1 MEFKRT
7 NMCGSLRI
15 EDLGKEVVLMGW
27 VGKKRNLGSLVFI
40 DLRDKTGISQIV
52 VREEDAD
59 NYQVAKSLAQEY
71 VIEVKGKVFER
82 ESKNPDIPTGDIE
95 IIADKINILDK
106 AKTPP
111 IYIKDDDD
119 VSENLRL
126 KYRYL
131 DMRKPSVQRNLKLR
145 SDIVRT
151 MREYMYDNDFTEVE
165 TPFLTK
171 PTPEGARDYL
181 VPSRIN
187 SGKFY
192 ALPQSPQLLKQILM
206 IGSLDRYFQVVKC
219 FRDEDLR
226 ANRQPEFTQLDL
238 EMSFSNQDDVIAMNE
253 GLLKTLFDKYTDYD
267 LKLPIARM
275 DYSEAIE
282 SYGSDKPDLRYGY
295 KIQDV
300 SDIFVD
306 SDFKVFSDN
315 TTDGKSVRA
324 INFTGLEDKYSRK
337 QLDKLTDFV
346 KDYGLKGLSY
356 VKFNSDMQSSIKKFL
371 TDEIIE
377 GLKEKLGAKEGDLI
391 FLAADKD
398 KTVLE
403 ALGALRVKIAKDNNL
418 YEKEYALTWVV
429 NFPMFEYSEEEDRY
443 VAQHHPFTM
452 MNEEDIDLL
461 ETHPEKVRTQAY
473 DIVINGD
480 EMGGGSVRINNSD
493 LQERVFKA
501 LKLSKEDIENKFG
514 FFIEALQYG
523 TPPHAGLAYGLDRLL
538 MLFAKTDNIKDIIAF
553 PKTQSATCP
562 LTEAPSIV
570 DDKALDELNI
580 KLRWYEMSMT
590 KEGLVLENN
599 NGNLKI
605 QVDRNSACGSCAA
618 NGSCAERKSTIIEMF
633 SADDIKKGDTVLLQS
648 DASQINKLSAIVYV
662 FPMIMVMIGA
672 IGPSL
677 LFKNSNLDLN
687 LISLLS
693 VLVFL
698 AISILI
704 MRKVDKRFKKEQLM
718 KIRKINK

>member
-7 NMCGSLRI
+7 HMCGSLRI
-15 EDLGKEVVLMGW
+15 DDLGKEVVLMGW
-27 VGKKRNLGSLVFI
+27 VAKKRNLGSLVFI

-52 VREEDAD
+52 IREDDKD
-59 NYQVAKSLAQEY
+59 NYEKARQISAEY
-71 VIEVKGKVFER
+71 VLEVKGKVFER

-151 MREYMYDNDFTEVE
+151 MREYFYENEFTEVE

-187 SGKFY
+187 AGKFY

-253 GLLKTLFDKYTDYD
+253 GLLKVLFDTYTDYD
-267 LKLPIARM
+267 LKLPINRM
-275 DYSEAIE
+275 DYSEALE
-282 SYGSDKPDLRYGY
+282 YYGSDKPDLRFGY

-300 SDIFVD
+300 TELFVN
-306 SDFKVFSDN
+306 SEFKVFADN
-315 TTDGKSVRA
+315 TSDGRSVRA
-324 INFTGLEDKYSRK
+324 INFAGLEEKYSRK

-346 KDYGLKGLSY
+346 KDYDLKGLSY
-356 VKFNSDMQSSIKKFL
+356 IKFNESMQSSIKKFL
-371 TDEIIE
+371 TDEVID
-377 GLKEKLGAKEGDLI
+377 GLKEKLDAKDGDLI

-398 KTVLE
+398 RTVLE
-403 ALGALRVKIAKDNNL
+403 GLGALRVKIAKENDL
-418 YEKEYALTWVV
+418 YEREYALTWVI

-452 MNEEDIDLL
+452 PNEEDIDLL
-461 ETHPEKVRTQAY
+461 LTEPEKVRTQAY

-493 LQERVFKA
+493 LQKKVFEA
-501 LKLSKEDIENKFG
+501 LKLTDEDIQNKFG

-562 LTEAPSIV
+562 LTEAPALV
-570 DDKALDELNI
+570 DDKALEELNI
-580 KLRWYEMSMT
+580 KLRWIY
-590 KEGLVLENN
+590 
-599 NGNLKI
+599 
-605 QVDRNSACGSCAA
+605 
-618 NGSCAERKSTIIEMF
+618 
-633 SADDIKKGDTVLLQS
+633 
-648 DASQINKLSAIVYV
+648 
-662 FPMIMVMIGA
+662 
-672 IGPSL
+672 
-677 LFKNSNLDLN
+677 
-687 LISLLS
+687 
-693 VLVFL
+693 
-698 AISILI
+698 
-704 MRKVDKRFKKEQLM
+704 
-718 KIRKINK
+718 

>member
-7 NMCGSLRI
+7 HMCGSLRI

-27 VGKKRNLGSLVFI
+27 VAKKRNLGSLVFI

-52 VREEDAD
+52 IREDD
-59 NYQVAKSLAQEY
+59 KHNYEKAREISAEY
-71 VIEVKGKVFER
+71 VLEVKGKVFER
-82 ESKNPDIPTGDIE
+82 ESKNPDILTGDIE

-131 DMRKPSVQRNLKLR
+131 DMRKPSVQKNLKLR

-151 MREYMYDNDFTEVE
+151 MREYFYENDFTEVE

-187 SGKFY
+187 AGKFY

-238 EMSFSNQDDVIAMNE
+238 EMSFADQDDVIAMNE
-253 GLLKTLFDKYTDYD
+253 GLLKVLFDTYTDYD
-267 LKLPIARM
+267 LKLPINRM
-275 DYSEAIE
+275 DYSEAME

-295 KIQDV
+295 KIKDV
-300 SDIFVD
+300 TEVFVD
-306 SDFKVFSDN
+306 SEFKVFADN
-315 TTDGKSVRA
+315 TTEGRSVRA

-356 VKFNSDMQSSIKKFL
+356 IKFNENMQSSIKKFL
-371 TDEIIE
+371 TEDVVNK
-377 GLKEKLGAKEGDLI
+377 LKEKLNAKDGDLI

-403 ALGALRVKIAKDNNL
+403 GLGALRVKVAKENDL

-443 VAQHHPFTM
+443 VSQHHPFTM
-452 MNEEDIDLL
+452 PNEEDIDLL
-461 ETHPEKVRTQAY
+461 LTHPEKVRTQAY

-493 LQERVFKA
+493 LQKKIFEA
-501 LKLSKEDIENKFG
+501 LKLSDEDIQNKFG

-562 LTEAPSIV
+562 LTEAPAIV
-570 DDKALDELNI
+570 DDRALEELNI
-580 KLRWYEMSMT
+580 KLR
-590 KEGLVLENN
+590 
-599 NGNLKI
+599 
-605 QVDRNSACGSCAA
+605 
-618 NGSCAERKSTIIEMF
+618 
-633 SADDIKKGDTVLLQS
+633 
-648 DASQINKLSAIVYV
+648 
-662 FPMIMVMIGA
+662 
-672 IGPSL
+672 
-677 LFKNSNLDLN
+677 
-687 LISLLS
+687 
-693 VLVFL
+693 
-698 AISILI
+698 
-704 MRKVDKRFKKEQLM
+704 
-718 KIRKINK
+718 

>member
-7 NMCGSLRI
+7 HMCGSLRI

-27 VGKKRNLGSLVFI
+27 VAKKRNLGSLVFI

-52 VREEDAD
+52 IREDDKD
-59 NYQVAKSLAQEY
+59 NYEKARQISAEY
-71 VIEVKGKVFER
+71 VLEVKGKVFER
-82 ESKNPDIPTGDIE
+82 ESKNPDIPTGEIE

-151 MREYMYDNDFTEVE
+151 MREYFYENEFTEVE

-187 SGKFY
+187 AGKFY

-238 EMSFSNQDDVIAMNE
+238 EMSFSDQDDVIAMNE
-253 GLLKTLFDKYTDYD
+253 GLLKVLFDTYTDYD
-267 LKLPIARM
+267 LKLPINRM
-275 DYSEAIE
+275 DYSEAME
-282 SYGSDKPDLRYGY
+282 SYGSDKPDLRFGY

-300 SDIFVD
+300 TELFVN
-306 SDFKVFSDN
+306 SEFEVFADN
-315 TTDGKSVRA
+315 TSDGRSVRA
-324 INFTGLEDKYSRK
+324 INFTGLEEKYSRK

-356 VKFNSDMQSSIKKFL
+356 IKFNESMQSSIKKFL
-371 TDEIIE
+371 TDEVID
-377 GLKEKLGAKEGDLI
+377 GLKEKLDAKDGDLI

-398 KTVLE
+398 RTVLE
-403 ALGALRVKIAKDNNL
+403 GLGALRVKIAKENDL
-418 YEKEYALTWVV
+418 YEREYALTWVV

-452 MNEEDIDLL
+452 PNEEDIDLL
-461 ETHPEKVRTQAY
+461 LTEPEKVRTQAY

-493 LQERVFKA
+493 LQKKVFEA
-501 LKLSKEDIENKFG
+501 LKLTDEDIQNKFG

-562 LTEAPSIV
+562 LTEAPALV
-570 DDKALDELNI
+570 DDKALEELNI
-580 KLRWYEMSMT
+580 KLRW
-590 KEGLVLENN
+590 
-599 NGNLKI
+599 
-605 QVDRNSACGSCAA
+605 
-618 NGSCAERKSTIIEMF
+618 
-633 SADDIKKGDTVLLQS
+633 
-648 DASQINKLSAIVYV
+648 IN
-662 FPMIMVMIGA
+662 
-672 IGPSL
+672 
-677 LFKNSNLDLN
+677 
-687 LISLLS
+687 
-693 VLVFL
+693 
-698 AISILI
+698 
-704 MRKVDKRFKKEQLM
+704 
-718 KIRKINK
+718 

>member
-7 NMCGSLRI
+7 HMCGSLRNS
-15 EDLGKEVVLMGW
+15 DLGKEVVLMGW
-27 VGKKRNLGSLVFI
+27 VAKKRNLGSLVFI

-52 VREEDAD
+52 IREEDSE
-59 NYQVAKSLAQEY
+59 NYQKAREISPEY
-71 VIEVKGKVFER
+71 VLEVKGKVYER

-95 IIADKINILDK
+95 IIAYKINILDK

-131 DMRKPSVQRNLKLR
+131 DMRKPSVQKNLKLR

-151 MREYMYDNDFTEVE
+151 MREYFYDNDFTEVE

-187 SGKFY
+187 DGKFY

-253 GLLKTLFDKYTDYD
+253 GLLKVLFDNYTDYN
-267 LKLPIARM
+267 LELPINRM
-275 DYSEAIE
+275 DYSEAME

-295 KIQDV
+295 KIKNVTDL
-300 SDIFVD
+300 FVD
-306 SDFKVFSDN
+306 SEFKVFAEN
-315 TTDGKSVRA
+315 TLDGKSVRA
-324 INFTGLEDKYSRK
+324 INFKGLEEKYSRK

-356 VKFNSDMQSSIKKFL
+356 IKFNDSMQSSIKKFL
-371 TDEIIE
+371 TDELID
-377 GLKEKLGAKEGDLI
+377 GLREKLDAEDGDLI

-398 KTVLE
+398 RTVLE
-403 ALGALRVKIAKDNNL
+403 ALGALRVKIAKDNKL
-418 YEKEYALTWVV
+418 FEKEYALTWVV

-452 MNEEDIDLL
+452 PNEEDIDLL
-461 ETHPEKVRTQAY
+461 LTEPEKVRTQAY

-493 LQERVFKA
+493 LQKKVFEA
-501 LKLSKEDIENKFG
+501 LKLSDEDIKNKFG

-562 LTEAPSIV
+562 LTEAPALV
-570 DDKALDELNI
+570 DEKALEELNI
-580 KLRWYEMSMT
+580 KLRWFY
-590 KEGLVLENN
+590 KWQW
-599 NGNLKI
+599 LK
-605 QVDRNSACGSCAA
+605 
-618 NGSCAERKSTIIEMF
+618 
-633 SADDIKKGDTVLLQS
+633 
-648 DASQINKLSAIVYV
+648 
-662 FPMIMVMIGA
+662 
-672 IGPSL
+672 
-677 LFKNSNLDLN
+677 
-687 LISLLS
+687 
-693 VLVFL
+693 
-698 AISILI
+698 
-704 MRKVDKRFKKEQLM
+704 KV
-718 KIRKINK
+718 

>member
-7 NMCGSLRI
+7 HMCGSLRI

-27 VGKKRNLGSLVFI
+27 VAKKRNLGSLVFI

-52 VREEDAD
+52 IREDDKD
-59 NYQVAKSLAQEY
+59 NYEKARQISAEY
-71 VIEVKGKVFER
+71 VLEVKGKVFER
-82 ESKNPDIPTGDIE
+82 ESKNPDIPTGEIE

-151 MREYMYDNDFTEVE
+151 MREYFYENEFTEVE

-187 SGKFY
+187 AGKFY

-253 GLLKTLFDKYTDYD
+253 GLLKVLFDTYTGYD
-267 LKLPIARM
+267 LKLPINRM
-275 DYSEAIE
+275 DYSEAME
-282 SYGSDKPDLRYGY
+282 YYGSDKPDLRFGY

-300 SDIFVD
+300 TELFVN
-306 SDFKVFSDN
+306 SEFKVFADN
-315 TTDGKSVRA
+315 TSDGRSVRA
-324 INFTGLEDKYSRK
+324 INFAGLEEKYSRK

-356 VKFNSDMQSSIKKFL
+356 IKFNESMQSSIKKFL
-371 TDEIIE
+371 TDEVID
-377 GLKEKLGAKEGDLI
+377 GLKEKLDAKDGDLI

-398 KTVLE
+398 RTVLE
-403 ALGALRVKIAKDNNL
+403 GLGALRVKIAKENDL
-418 YEKEYALTWVV
+418 YEREYALTWVV

-452 MNEEDIDLL
+452 PNEEDIDLL
-461 ETHPEKVRTQAY
+461 LTEPEKVRTQAY

-493 LQERVFKA
+493 LQKKVFEA
-501 LKLSKEDIENKFG
+501 LKLTDEDIQNKFG

-562 LTEAPSIV
+562 LTEAPALV
-570 DDKALDELNI
+570 DDKALEELNI
-580 KLRWYEMSMT
+580 KLRW
-590 KEGLVLENN
+590 
-599 NGNLKI
+599 
-605 QVDRNSACGSCAA
+605 
-618 NGSCAERKSTIIEMF
+618 
-633 SADDIKKGDTVLLQS
+633 
-648 DASQINKLSAIVYV
+648 IN
-662 FPMIMVMIGA
+662 
-672 IGPSL
+672 
-677 LFKNSNLDLN
+677 
-687 LISLLS
+687 
-693 VLVFL
+693 
-698 AISILI
+698 
-704 MRKVDKRFKKEQLM
+704 
-718 KIRKINK
+718 

>member
-1 MEFKRT
+1 MEFKRS
-7 NMCGSLRI
+7 NMCGDLRI
-15 EDLGKEVVLMGW
+15 ENVNDSVVLMGW
-27 VGKKRNLGSLVFI
+27 VAKKRNLGSLVFI
-40 DLRDKTGISQIV
+40 DLRDKTGITQIV
-52 VREEDAD
+52 VREEDSE
-59 NYQVAKSLAQEY
+59 NYAKTREISQEY
-71 VIEVKGKVFER
+71 VIEVKGKVSER
-82 ESKNPDIPTGDIE
+82 ESKNNEIPTGEIE

-151 MREYMYDNDFTEVE
+151 IREYMYENDFTEVE

-226 ANRQPEFTQLDL
+226 ANRQPEFTQMDL

-253 GLLKTLFDKYTDYD
+253 GLLKELFDKYTDYD
-267 LKLPIARM
+267 LKLPIDRM
-275 DYSEAIE
+275 DYAEAMN

-295 KIQDV
+295 KIEDV
-300 SDIFVD
+300 SEVFVD
-306 SDFKVFSDN
+306 SEFKVFADN
-315 TTDGKSVRA
+315 TKDGKSVRA
-324 INFTGLEDKYSRK
+324 LNFKGIADNYSRK

-356 VKFNSDMQSSIKKFL
+356 IKYSDEIQSSIKKFL
-371 TDEIIE
+371 NDDIIL
-377 GLKEKLGAKEGDLI
+377 GLKEKLNMEDGDLI
-391 FLAADKD
+391 LIGADKD
-398 KTVLE
+398 RVVLE
-403 ALGALRVKIAKDNNL
+403 AMGALRRKVAKDNDL
-418 YEKEYALTWVV
+418 IEKEYALCWVV

-452 MNEEDIDLL
+452 PNEDDIDLL
-461 ETHPEKVRTQAY
+461 LTEPEKVRTQAY

-480 EMGGGSVRINNSD
+480 EMGGGSVRINNSE
-493 LQERVFKA
+493 LQEKVFEA
-501 LKLSKEDIENKFG
+501 LKLSEEDIKNKFG

-570 DDKALDELNI
+570 DDKALNELNI
-580 KLRWYEMSMT
+580 KL
-590 KEGLVLENN
+590 K
-599 NGNLKI
+599 
-605 QVDRNSACGSCAA
+605 
-618 NGSCAERKSTIIEMF
+618 
-633 SADDIKKGDTVLLQS
+633 
-648 DASQINKLSAIVYV
+648 
-662 FPMIMVMIGA
+662 
-672 IGPSL
+672 
-677 LFKNSNLDLN
+677 
-687 LISLLS
+687 
-693 VLVFL
+693 
-698 AISILI
+698 
-704 MRKVDKRFKKEQLM
+704 
-718 KIRKINK
+718 

>member
-7 NMCGSLRI
+7 HMCGSLRNSY
-15 EDLGKEVVLMGW
+15 LGEEVVLMGW
-27 VGKKRNLGSLVFI
+27 VAKKRNLGSLVFI

-52 VREEDAD
+52 IREEDSE
-59 NYQVAKSLAQEY
+59 NYQKAREISPEY
-71 VIEVKGKVFER
+71 VLEVKGKVYER

-131 DMRKPSVQRNLKLR
+131 DMRKPSVQKNLKLR

-151 MREYMYDNDFTEVE
+151 MREYFYDNDFTEVE

-187 SGKFY
+187 EGKFY

-253 GLLKTLFDKYTDYD
+253 GLLKVLFDNYTDYD
-267 LKLPIARM
+267 LKLPISRM
-275 DYSEAIE
+275 DYSEAME

-295 KIQDV
+295 KIKNVTDLF
-300 SDIFVD
+300 ID
-306 SDFKVFSDN
+306 SDFKVFADN

-324 INFTGLEDKYSRK
+324 INFNGLEEKYSRK

-356 VKFNSDMQSSIKKFL
+356 IKFNDSMQSSIKKFL
-371 TDEIIE
+371 TDEIVD
-377 GLKEKLGAKEGDLI
+377 GLREKLDAKDGDLI

-398 KTVLE
+398 RTVLE
-403 ALGALRVKIAKDNNL
+403 ALGALRVKIAKDNKL
-418 YEKEYALTWVV
+418 FEKEYALTWVV

-452 MNEEDIDLL
+452 PNEEDIDLL
-461 ETHPEKVRTQAY
+461 LTEPEKVRTQAY

-493 LQERVFKA
+493 LQKKVFEA
-501 LKLSKEDIENKFG
+501 LKLSDEDIKNKFG

-562 LTEAPSIV
+562 LTEAPALV
-570 DDKALDELNI
+570 DEKALEELNI
-580 KLRWYEMSMT
+580 KLRWFY
-590 KEGLVLENN
+590 KWQW
-599 NGNLKI
+599 LK
-605 QVDRNSACGSCAA
+605 
-618 NGSCAERKSTIIEMF
+618 
-633 SADDIKKGDTVLLQS
+633 
-648 DASQINKLSAIVYV
+648 
-662 FPMIMVMIGA
+662 
-672 IGPSL
+672 
-677 LFKNSNLDLN
+677 
-687 LISLLS
+687 
-693 VLVFL
+693 
-698 AISILI
+698 
-704 MRKVDKRFKKEQLM
+704 KV
-718 KIRKINK
+718 

>member
-7 NMCGSLRI
+7 HMCGSLRI

-27 VGKKRNLGSLVFI
+27 VAKKRNLGSLVFI

-52 VREEDAD
+52 IREDDKD
-59 NYQVAKSLAQEY
+59 NYEKAREISAEY
-71 VIEVKGKVFER
+71 VLEVKGKVFER

-131 DMRKPSVQRNLKLR
+131 DMRKPSVQKNLKLR

-151 MREYMYDNDFTEVE
+151 MREYFYENDFTEVE

-187 SGKFY
+187 AGKFY

-238 EMSFSNQDDVIAMNE
+238 EMSFSDQDDVIAMNE
-253 GLLKTLFDKYTDYD
+253 GLLKVLFDTYTDYD
-267 LKLPIARM
+267 LKLPINRM
-275 DYSEAIE
+275 DYSEAME

-295 KIQDV
+295 KIKDV
-300 SDIFVD
+300 TEVFVN
-306 SDFKVFSDN
+306 SEFKVFSDN
-315 TTDGKSVRA
+315 TTEGRSVRA
-324 INFTGLEDKYSRK
+324 INFTGLEAKYSRK

-356 VKFNSDMQSSIKKFL
+356 IKFNENMQSSIKKFL
-371 TDEIIE
+371 TEDVVNK
-377 GLKEKLGAKEGDLI
+377 LKEKLDAKDGDLI

-403 ALGALRVKIAKDNNL
+403 GLGALRVKVAKENDL

-443 VAQHHPFTM
+443 VSQHHPFTM
-452 MNEEDIDLL
+452 PNEEDIDLL
-461 ETHPEKVRTQAY
+461 LTHPEKVRTQAY

-493 LQERVFKA
+493 LQKKIFEA
-501 LKLSKEDIENKFG
+501 LKLSDEDIQNKFG

-562 LTEAPSIV
+562 LTEAPAIV
-570 DDKALDELNI
+570 DDRALEELNI
-580 KLRWYEMSMT
+580 KLR
-590 KEGLVLENN
+590 
-599 NGNLKI
+599 
-605 QVDRNSACGSCAA
+605 
-618 NGSCAERKSTIIEMF
+618 
-633 SADDIKKGDTVLLQS
+633 
-648 DASQINKLSAIVYV
+648 
-662 FPMIMVMIGA
+662 
-672 IGPSL
+672 
-677 LFKNSNLDLN
+677 
-687 LISLLS
+687 
-693 VLVFL
+693 
-698 AISILI
+698 
-704 MRKVDKRFKKEQLM
+704 
-718 KIRKINK
+718 

>member
-1 MEFKRT
+1 MKFKRT
-7 NMCGSLRI
+7 HMCGSLRNS
-15 EDLGKEVVLMGW
+15 DLGEEVVLMGW
-27 VGKKRNLGSLVFI
+27 VAKKRNLGSLVFI

-52 VREEDAD
+52 IREEDSE
-59 NYQVAKSLAQEY
+59 NYQKAREISPEY
-71 VIEVKGKVFER
+71 VLEVKGKVYER

-131 DMRKPSVQRNLKLR
+131 DMRKPSVQKNLKLR

-151 MREYMYDNDFTEVE
+151 MREYFYDNDFTEVE

-187 SGKFY
+187 EGKFY

-238 EMSFSNQDDVIAMNE
+238 EMSFSNQDDVISMNE
-253 GLLKTLFDKYTDYD
+253 GLLKVLFDNYTDYD
-267 LKLPIARM
+267 LKLPINRM
-275 DYSEAIE
+275 DYSEAME

-295 KIQDV
+295 KIKNVTDLF
-300 SDIFVD
+300 ID
-306 SDFKVFSDN
+306 SDFKVFADN

-324 INFTGLEDKYSRK
+324 INFNGLEEKYSRK

-356 VKFNSDMQSSIKKFL
+356 IKFNDSMQSSIKKFL
-371 TDEIIE
+371 TDEIVD
-377 GLKEKLGAKEGDLI
+377 GLREKLDAKDGDLI

-398 KTVLE
+398 RTVLE
-403 ALGALRVKIAKDNNL
+403 ALGALRVKIAKDNKL
-418 YEKEYALTWVV
+418 FEKEYALTWVV

-452 MNEEDIDLL
+452 PNEEDIDLL
-461 ETHPEKVRTQAY
+461 LTEPEKVRTQAY

-493 LQERVFKA
+493 LQKKVFEA
-501 LKLSKEDIENKFG
+501 LKLSDEDIKNKFG

-562 LTEAPSIV
+562 LTEAPALV
-570 DDKALDELNI
+570 DEKALEELNI
-580 KLRWYEMSMT
+580 KLRWFY
-590 KEGLVLENN
+590 KWQW
-599 NGNLKI
+599 LK
-605 QVDRNSACGSCAA
+605 
-618 NGSCAERKSTIIEMF
+618 
-633 SADDIKKGDTVLLQS
+633 
-648 DASQINKLSAIVYV
+648 
-662 FPMIMVMIGA
+662 
-672 IGPSL
+672 
-677 LFKNSNLDLN
+677 
-687 LISLLS
+687 
-693 VLVFL
+693 
-698 AISILI
+698 
-704 MRKVDKRFKKEQLM
+704 KV
-718 KIRKINK
+718 

>member
-7 NMCGSLRI
+7 HMCGSLRS

-27 VGKKRNLGSLVFI
+27 VSKKRNLGSLVFI

-52 VREEDAD
+52 IREDNKD
-59 NYQVAKSLAQEY
+59 NYEKAREISAEY
-71 VIEVKGKVFER
+71 VLEVKGKVFER
-82 ESKNPDIPTGDIE
+82 ESKNPDLPTGDIE

-151 MREYMYDNDFTEVE
+151 MREYFYDNDFTEVE

-187 SGKFY
+187 EGKFY

-238 EMSFSNQDDVIAMNE
+238 EMSFSDQDNVISMNE
-253 GLLKTLFDKYTDYD
+253 GLLKVLFDTYTDYD
-267 LKLPIARM
+267 LKLPINRM
-275 DYSEAIE
+275 DYSEAME

-295 KIQDV
+295 KIKDV
-300 SDIFVD
+300 TEVFVD
-306 SDFKVFSDN
+306 SEFKVFRDN
-315 TTDGKSVRA
+315 TSEGRSVRA
-324 INFTGLEDKYSRK
+324 INFTGLAESYSRK

-356 VKFNSDMQSSIKKFL
+356 IKFNENMQSSIKKFL
-371 TDEIIE
+371 TDEVVDQ
-377 GLKEKLGAKEGDLI
+377 LKDKLDAKEGDLV

-398 KTVLE
+398 RTVLE
-403 ALGALRVKIAKDNNL
+403 GLGALRVKIAKENDL
-418 YEKEYALTWVV
+418 IEKEYALTWVV

-452 MNEEDIDLL
+452 PNEEDIDLL
-461 ETHPEKVRTQAY
+461 LTHPEKVRTQAY

-493 LQERVFKA
+493 LQERVFEA
-501 LKLSKEDIENKFG
+501 LKLSDEDIKNKFG
-514 FFIEALQYG
+514 FFIEALKYG

-562 LTEAPSIV
+562 LTEAPAIV
-570 DDKALDELNI
+570 DEKALEELNI
-580 KLRWYEMSMT
+580 KLR
-590 KEGLVLENN
+590 
-599 NGNLKI
+599 
-605 QVDRNSACGSCAA
+605 
-618 NGSCAERKSTIIEMF
+618 
-633 SADDIKKGDTVLLQS
+633 
-648 DASQINKLSAIVYV
+648 
-662 FPMIMVMIGA
+662 
-672 IGPSL
+672 
-677 LFKNSNLDLN
+677 
-687 LISLLS
+687 
-693 VLVFL
+693 
-698 AISILI
+698 
-704 MRKVDKRFKKEQLM
+704 
-718 KIRKINK
+718 

>member
-7 NMCGSLRI
+7 NMCGDLRI
-15 EDLGKEVVLMGW
+15 ENVGDSVVLMGW
-27 VGKKRNLGSLVFI
+27 VAKKRNLGSLVFV
-40 DLRDKTGISQIV
+40 DLRDKTGITQIV
-52 VREEDAD
+52 VREEDSE
-59 NYQVAKSLAQEY
+59 NYERTRGISQEY
-71 VIEVKGKVFER
+71 VLEVKGKVSER
-82 ESKNPDIPTGDIE
+82 ESKNGEIPTGDIE
-95 IIADKINILDK
+95 IIAEKINILDK

-151 MREYMYDNDFTEVE
+151 IREYMYNHDFTEVE

-206 IGSLDRYFQVVKC
+206 IGSLDRYFQVVRC

-226 ANRQPEFTQLDL
+226 ANRQPEFTQMDL

-253 GLLKTLFDKYTDYD
+253 GLLKELFDKYTDYD
-267 LKLPIARM
+267 LKLPIPRM
-275 DYSEAIE
+275 DYSEAMN

-295 KIQDV
+295 KIEDV
-300 SDIFVD
+300 SEVFIG
-306 SDFKVFSDN
+306 SDFKVFADN
-315 TTDGKSVRA
+315 TSDGKSVRA
-324 INFTGLEDKYSRK
+324 INFKNLADKYSRK

-356 VKFNSDMQSSIKKFL
+356 IKYSLDPQSSIKKFL

-377 GLKEKLGAKEGDLI
+377 KLKEKLGMEDGDLI
-391 FLAADKD
+391 LLGADKD
-398 KTVLE
+398 RTVLE
-403 ALGALRVKIAKDNNL
+403 AMGALRRKVAKDNDL
-418 YEKEYALTWVV
+418 VEKEYALCWVV

-452 MNEEDIDLL
+452 PNEEDIDLL
-461 ETHPEKVRTQAY
+461 MTQPEKVRTQAY

-493 LQERVFKA
+493 LQEKVFEA
-501 LKLSKEDIENKFG
+501 LKLSEEDIKNKFG
-514 FFIEALQYG
+514 FFIEALKYG

-562 LTEAPSIV
+562 LTEAPSLV
-570 DDKALDELNI
+570 DEKALNELNI
-580 KLRWYEMSMT
+580 KL
-590 KEGLVLENN
+590 K
-599 NGNLKI
+599 
-605 QVDRNSACGSCAA
+605 
-618 NGSCAERKSTIIEMF
+618 
-633 SADDIKKGDTVLLQS
+633 
-648 DASQINKLSAIVYV
+648 
-662 FPMIMVMIGA
+662 
-672 IGPSL
+672 
-677 LFKNSNLDLN
+677 
-687 LISLLS
+687 
-693 VLVFL
+693 
-698 AISILI
+698 
-704 MRKVDKRFKKEQLM
+704 
-718 KIRKINK
+718 

>member
-7 NMCGSLRI
+7 HMCGSLRNS
-15 EDLGKEVVLMGW
+15 DLGKEVVLMGW
-27 VGKKRNLGSLVFI
+27 VAKKRNLGSLVFI

-52 VREEDAD
+52 IREEDSE
-59 NYQVAKSLAQEY
+59 NYQKAREISPEY
-71 VIEVKGKVFER
+71 VLEVKGKVYER

-95 IIADKINILDK
+95 IIAYKINILDK

-131 DMRKPSVQRNLKLR
+131 DMRKPSVQKNLKLR

-151 MREYMYDNDFTEVE
+151 MREYFYDNDFTEVE

-187 SGKFY
+187 DGKFY

-253 GLLKTLFDKYTDYD
+253 GLLKVLFDNYTDYN
-267 LKLPIARM
+267 LELPINRM
-275 DYSEAIE
+275 DYSEAME

-295 KIQDV
+295 KIKNVTDL
-300 SDIFVD
+300 FVD
-306 SDFKVFSDN
+306 SEFKVFAEN
-315 TTDGKSVRA
+315 TLDGKSVRA
-324 INFTGLEDKYSRK
+324 INFKGLEEKYSRK

-356 VKFNSDMQSSIKKFL
+356 IKFNDSMQSSIKKFL
-371 TDEIIE
+371 TDELID
-377 GLKEKLGAKEGDLI
+377 GLREKLDAECGDLI

-398 KTVLE
+398 RTVLE
-403 ALGALRVKIAKDNNL
+403 ALGALRVKIAKDNKL
-418 YEKEYALTWVV
+418 FEKEYALTWVV

-452 MNEEDIDLL
+452 PNEEDIDLL
-461 ETHPEKVRTQAY
+461 LTEPEKVRTQAY

-493 LQERVFKA
+493 LQKKVFEA
-501 LKLSKEDIENKFG
+501 LKLSDEDIKNKFG

-562 LTEAPSIV
+562 LTEAPALV
-570 DDKALDELNI
+570 DEKALEELNI
-580 KLRWYEMSMT
+580 KLR
-590 KEGLVLENN
+590 
-599 NGNLKI
+599 
-605 QVDRNSACGSCAA
+605 
-618 NGSCAERKSTIIEMF
+618 
-633 SADDIKKGDTVLLQS
+633 
-648 DASQINKLSAIVYV
+648 
-662 FPMIMVMIGA
+662 
-672 IGPSL
+672 
-677 LFKNSNLDLN
+677 
-687 LISLLS
+687 
-693 VLVFL
+693 
-698 AISILI
+698 
-704 MRKVDKRFKKEQLM
+704 
-718 KIRKINK
+718 

>member
-7 NMCGSLRI
+7 HMCGSLRNS
-15 EDLGKEVVLMGW
+15 DLGKEVVLMGW
-27 VGKKRNLGSLVFI
+27 VAKKRNLGSLVFI

-52 VREEDAD
+52 IREEDSE
-59 NYQVAKSLAQEY
+59 NYQKAREISPEY
-71 VIEVKGKVFER
+71 VLEVKGKVYER

-95 IIADKINILDK
+95 IIAYKINILDK

-131 DMRKPSVQRNLKLR
+131 DMRKPSVQKNLKLR

-151 MREYMYDNDFTEVE
+151 MREYFYDNDFTEVE

-187 SGKFY
+187 DGKFY

-253 GLLKTLFDKYTDYD
+253 GLLKVLFDNYTDYN
-267 LKLPIARM
+267 LELPINRM
-275 DYSEAIE
+275 DYSEAME

-295 KIQDV
+295 KIKNVTDL
-300 SDIFVD
+300 FVD
-306 SDFKVFSDN
+306 SEFKVFAEN
-315 TTDGKSVRA
+315 TSDGKSVRA
-324 INFTGLEDKYSRK
+324 INFKGLEEKYSRK

-356 VKFNSDMQSSIKKFL
+356 IKFNDSMQSSIKKFL
-371 TDEIIE
+371 TDELID
-377 GLKEKLGAKEGDLI
+377 GLREKLDAECGDLI
-391 FLAADKD
+391 LLAADKD
-398 KTVLE
+398 RTVLE
-403 ALGALRVKIAKDNNL
+403 ALGALRVKIAKDNKL
-418 YEKEYALTWVV
+418 FEKEYALTWVV

-452 MNEEDIDLL
+452 PNEEDIDLL
-461 ETHPEKVRTQAY
+461 LTEPEKVRTQAY

-493 LQERVFKA
+493 LQKKVFEA
-501 LKLSKEDIENKFG
+501 LKLSDEDIKNKFG

-562 LTEAPSIV
+562 LTEAPALV
-570 DDKALDELNI
+570 DEKALEELNI
-580 KLRWYEMSMT
+580 KLR
-590 KEGLVLENN
+590 
-599 NGNLKI
+599 
-605 QVDRNSACGSCAA
+605 
-618 NGSCAERKSTIIEMF
+618 
-633 SADDIKKGDTVLLQS
+633 
-648 DASQINKLSAIVYV
+648 
-662 FPMIMVMIGA
+662 
-672 IGPSL
+672 
-677 LFKNSNLDLN
+677 
-687 LISLLS
+687 
-693 VLVFL
+693 
-698 AISILI
+698 
-704 MRKVDKRFKKEQLM
+704 
-718 KIRKINK
+718 

>member
-7 NMCGSLRI
+7 HMCGSLRI

-27 VGKKRNLGSLVFI
+27 VAKKRNLGSLVFI

-52 VREEDAD
+52 IREDDKD
-59 NYQVAKSLAQEY
+59 NYEKARQISAEY
-71 VIEVKGKVFER
+71 VLEVKGKVFER

-151 MREYMYDNDFTEVE
+151 MREYFYENEFTEVE

-187 SGKFY
+187 AGKFY

-253 GLLKTLFDKYTDYD
+253 GLLKVLFDTYTDYD
-267 LKLPIARM
+267 LKLPINRM
-275 DYSEAIE
+275 DYSEAME
-282 SYGSDKPDLRYGY
+282 YYGSDKPDLRFGY

-300 SDIFVD
+300 TELFVN
-306 SDFKVFSDN
+306 SEFKVFADN
-315 TTDGKSVRA
+315 TSDGRSVRA
-324 INFTGLEDKYSRK
+324 INFAGLEDKYSRK

-356 VKFNSDMQSSIKKFL
+356 IKFNESMQSSIKKFL
-371 TDEIIE
+371 TDEVIG
-377 GLKEKLGAKEGDLI
+377 GLKEKLDAKDGDLI

-398 KTVLE
+398 RTVLE
-403 ALGALRVKIAKDNNL
+403 GLGALRVKIAKENDL
-418 YEKEYALTWVV
+418 YEREYALTWVV

-452 MNEEDIDLL
+452 PNEEDIDLL
-461 ETHPEKVRTQAY
+461 LTEPEKVRTQAY

-493 LQERVFKA
+493 LQKKVFEA
-501 LKLSKEDIENKFG
+501 LKLTDEDIQNKFG

-562 LTEAPSIV
+562 LTEAPALV
-570 DDKALDELNI
+570 DDKALEELNI
-580 KLRWYEMSMT
+580 KLRW
-590 KEGLVLENN
+590 
-599 NGNLKI
+599 
-605 QVDRNSACGSCAA
+605 
-618 NGSCAERKSTIIEMF
+618 
-633 SADDIKKGDTVLLQS
+633 
-648 DASQINKLSAIVYV
+648 IN
-662 FPMIMVMIGA
+662 
-672 IGPSL
+672 
-677 LFKNSNLDLN
+677 
-687 LISLLS
+687 
-693 VLVFL
+693 
-698 AISILI
+698 
-704 MRKVDKRFKKEQLM
+704 
-718 KIRKINK
+718 

>member
-7 NMCGSLRI
+7 HMCGSLRI

-27 VGKKRNLGSLVFI
+27 VAKKRNLGSLVFI

-52 VREEDAD
+52 IREDDKD
-59 NYQVAKSLAQEY
+59 NYERARQISAEY
-71 VIEVKGKVFER
+71 VLEVKGKVFER

-151 MREYMYDNDFTEVE
+151 MREYFYDNEFTEVE

-187 SGKFY
+187 AGKFY

-238 EMSFSNQDDVIAMNE
+238 EMSFSDQDDVIAMNE
-253 GLLKTLFDKYTDYD
+253 GLLKVLFDTYTDYD
-267 LKLPIARM
+267 LKLPINRM
-275 DYSEAIE
+275 DYSEAME
-282 SYGSDKPDLRYGY
+282 SYGSDKPDLRFGY

-300 SDIFVD
+300 TELFVD
-306 SDFKVFSDN
+306 SEFKVFADN
-315 TTDGKSVRA
+315 TSNGRSVRA
-324 INFTGLEDKYSRK
+324 INFTGLEEKYSRK

-356 VKFNSDMQSSIKKFL
+356 IKFNESMQSSIKKFL
-371 TDEIIE
+371 TDDVID
-377 GLKEKLGAKEGDLI
+377 GLKEKLDAKNGDLI

-398 KTVLE
+398 RTVLE
-403 ALGALRVKIAKDNNL
+403 GLGALRVKIAKENNL

-452 MNEEDIDLL
+452 PNEEDIDLL
-461 ETHPEKVRTQAY
+461 LTEPEKVRTQAY

-493 LQERVFKA
+493 LQKKVFEA
-501 LKLSKEDIENKFG
+501 LKLTDEDIKNKFG

-562 LTEAPSIV
+562 LTEAPALV
-570 DDKALDELNI
+570 DDKALEELNI
-580 KLRWYEMSMT
+580 KLR
-590 KEGLVLENN
+590 
-599 NGNLKI
+599 
-605 QVDRNSACGSCAA
+605 
-618 NGSCAERKSTIIEMF
+618 
-633 SADDIKKGDTVLLQS
+633 
-648 DASQINKLSAIVYV
+648 
-662 FPMIMVMIGA
+662 
-672 IGPSL
+672 
-677 LFKNSNLDLN
+677 
-687 LISLLS
+687 
-693 VLVFL
+693 
-698 AISILI
+698 
-704 MRKVDKRFKKEQLM
+704 
-718 KIRKINK
+718 

>member
-7 NMCGSLRI
+7 HMCGSLRI

-27 VGKKRNLGSLVFI
+27 VAKKRNLGSLVFI

-52 VREEDAD
+52 IRDDDKD
-59 NYQVAKSLAQEY
+59 NYEKARGISAEY
-71 VIEVKGKVFER
+71 VLEVKGKVFER

-145 SDIVRT
+145 SDIVRSV
-151 MREYMYDNDFTEVE
+151 REYFYENDFTEVE

-187 SGKFY
+187 AGKFY

-253 GLLKTLFDKYTDYD
+253 GLLKVLFDKYTDYD
-267 LKLPIARM
+267 LKLPINRM
-275 DYSEAIE
+275 DYSEAME

-295 KIQDV
+295 KIKDV
-300 SDIFVD
+300 SEIFAG
-306 SDFKVFSDN
+306 SEFKVFADN
-315 TTDGKSVRA
+315 TSDGRSVRA

-337 QLDKLTDFV
+337 HLDKLTDFV

-356 VKFNSDMQSSIKKFL
+356 IKFNEDMQSSIKKFL
-371 TDEIIE
+371 TDDIIE
-377 GLKEKLGAKEGDLI
+377 KLKEKLDAKEGDLI
-391 FLAADKD
+391 FLAADKN

-403 ALGALRVKIAKDNNL
+403 GLGALRVKIAKENNL

-452 MNEEDIDLL
+452 PNEEDIDLL
-461 ETHPEKVRTQAY
+461 LTQPEKVRTQAY

-493 LQERVFKA
+493 LQKKVFEA
-501 LKLSKEDIENKFG
+501 LKLSDEDIQNKFG

-538 MLFAKTDNIKDIIAF
+538 MLFAKTDNIKEIIAF

-562 LTEAPSIV
+562 LTEAPTMV
-570 DDKALDELNI
+570 DDKALEELNI
-580 KLRWYEMSMT
+580 KLRW
-590 KEGLVLENN
+590 
-599 NGNLKI
+599 
-605 QVDRNSACGSCAA
+605 
-618 NGSCAERKSTIIEMF
+618 
-633 SADDIKKGDTVLLQS
+633 
-648 DASQINKLSAIVYV
+648 
-662 FPMIMVMIGA
+662 
-672 IGPSL
+672 
-677 LFKNSNLDLN
+677 
-687 LISLLS
+687 
-693 VLVFL
+693 
-698 AISILI
+698 
-704 MRKVDKRFKKEQLM
+704 
-718 KIRKINK
+718 

>member
-7 NMCGSLRI
+7 HMCGSLRI

-27 VGKKRNLGSLVFI
+27 VAKKRNLGSLVFI

-52 VREEDAD
+52 IREDDKD
-59 NYQVAKSLAQEY
+59 NYEKAREISAEY
-71 VIEVKGKVFER
+71 VLEVKGKVFER

-131 DMRKPSVQRNLKLR
+131 DMRKPSVQKNLKLR

-151 MREYMYDNDFTEVE
+151 MREYFYENDFTEVE

-187 SGKFY
+187 AGKFY

-238 EMSFSNQDDVIAMNE
+238 EMSFSDQDDVIAMNE
-253 GLLKTLFDKYTDYD
+253 GLLKVLFDTYTDYD
-267 LKLPIARM
+267 LKLPINRM
-275 DYSEAIE
+275 DYSEAME

-295 KIQDV
+295 KIKDV
-300 SDIFVD
+300 TEVFVN
-306 SDFKVFSDN
+306 SEFKVFSDN
-315 TTDGKSVRA
+315 TTEGRSVRA
-324 INFTGLEDKYSRK
+324 INFTGLEAKYSRK

-356 VKFNSDMQSSIKKFL
+356 IKFNENMQSSIKKFL
-371 TDEIIE
+371 TEDVVNK
-377 GLKEKLGAKEGDLI
+377 LKEKLDAKDGDLI

-403 ALGALRVKIAKDNNL
+403 GLGALRVKVAKENDL

-443 VAQHHPFTM
+443 VSQHHPFTM
-452 MNEEDIDLL
+452 PNEEDIDLL
-461 ETHPEKVRTQAY
+461 LTNPEKVRTQAY

-493 LQERVFKA
+493 LQKKIFEA
-501 LKLSKEDIENKFG
+501 LKLSDEDIQNKFG

-562 LTEAPSIV
+562 LTEAPAIV
-570 DDKALDELNI
+570 DDRALEELNI
-580 KLRWYEMSMT
+580 KLR
-590 KEGLVLENN
+590 
-599 NGNLKI
+599 
-605 QVDRNSACGSCAA
+605 
-618 NGSCAERKSTIIEMF
+618 
-633 SADDIKKGDTVLLQS
+633 
-648 DASQINKLSAIVYV
+648 
-662 FPMIMVMIGA
+662 
-672 IGPSL
+672 
-677 LFKNSNLDLN
+677 
-687 LISLLS
+687 
-693 VLVFL
+693 
-698 AISILI
+698 
-704 MRKVDKRFKKEQLM
+704 
-718 KIRKINK
+718 

>member
-7 NMCGSLRI
+7 HMCGSLRI

-27 VGKKRNLGSLVFI
+27 VAKKRNLGSLVFI

-52 VREEDAD
+52 IREDNKD
-59 NYQVAKSLAQEY
+59 NYEKAREISAEY
-71 VIEVKGKVFER
+71 VLEIKGKVFER

-131 DMRKPSVQRNLKLR
+131 DMRKPSVQKNLKLR

-151 MREYMYDNDFTEVE
+151 MREYFYENDFTEVE

-187 SGKFY
+187 AGKFY

-238 EMSFSNQDDVIAMNE
+238 EMSFSDQDDVIAMNE
-253 GLLKTLFDKYTDYD
+253 GLLKVLFDTYTDYD
-267 LKLPIARM
+267 LKLPINRM
-275 DYSEAIE
+275 DYSEAME

-295 KIQDV
+295 KIKDV
-300 SDIFVD
+300 TEVFVD
-306 SDFKVFSDN
+306 SEFKVFADN
-315 TTDGKSVRA
+315 TTEGRSVRA

-356 VKFNSDMQSSIKKFL
+356 IKFNDNMQSSIKKFL
-371 TDEIIE
+371 TEDVVNK
-377 GLKEKLGAKEGDLI
+377 LKEKLNAKDGDLI

-403 ALGALRVKIAKDNNL
+403 GLGALRVKVAKENDL

-443 VAQHHPFTM
+443 VSQHHPFTM
-452 MNEEDIDLL
+452 PNEEDIDLL
-461 ETHPEKVRTQAY
+461 LTHPEKVRTQAY

-493 LQERVFKA
+493 LQKKIFEA
-501 LKLSKEDIENKFG
+501 LKLSDEDIQNKFG

-562 LTEAPSIV
+562 LTEAPAIV
-570 DDKALDELNI
+570 DDRALEELNI
-580 KLRWYEMSMT
+580 KLR
-590 KEGLVLENN
+590 
-599 NGNLKI
+599 
-605 QVDRNSACGSCAA
+605 
-618 NGSCAERKSTIIEMF
+618 
-633 SADDIKKGDTVLLQS
+633 
-648 DASQINKLSAIVYV
+648 
-662 FPMIMVMIGA
+662 
-672 IGPSL
+672 
-677 LFKNSNLDLN
+677 
-687 LISLLS
+687 
-693 VLVFL
+693 
-698 AISILI
+698 
-704 MRKVDKRFKKEQLM
+704 
-718 KIRKINK
+718 

>member
-7 NMCGSLRI
+7 HMCGSLRI
-15 EDLGKEVVLMGW
+15 EYLGKEVVLMGW
-27 VGKKRNLGSLVFI
+27 VAKKRNLGSLVFI

-52 VREEDAD
+52 IREDDKD
-59 NYQVAKSLAQEY
+59 NYERARQISAEY
-71 VIEVKGKVFER
+71 VLEVKGKVFER

-151 MREYMYDNDFTEVE
+151 MREYFYDNEFTEVE

-187 SGKFY
+187 AGKFY

-238 EMSFSNQDDVIAMNE
+238 EMSFSDQDDVIAMNE
-253 GLLKTLFDKYTDYD
+253 GLLKVLFDNYTDYD
-267 LKLPIARM
+267 LKLPINRM
-275 DYSEAIE
+275 DYSEAME
-282 SYGSDKPDLRYGY
+282 SYGSDKPDLRFGY
-295 KIQDV
+295 KIHDV
-300 SDIFVD
+300 TELFVD
-306 SDFKVFSDN
+306 SEFKVFADN
-315 TTDGKSVRA
+315 TSDGRSVRA
-324 INFTGLEDKYSRK
+324 INFTGLEEKYSRK

-356 VKFNSDMQSSIKKFL
+356 IKFNESMQSSIKKFL
-371 TDEIIE
+371 TDDVID
-377 GLKEKLGAKEGDLI
+377 GLKEKLDAKNGDLI

-398 KTVLE
+398 RTVLE
-403 ALGALRVKIAKDNNL
+403 GLGALRVKIAKENNL

-452 MNEEDIDLL
+452 PNEEDIDLL
-461 ETHPEKVRTQAY
+461 LTEPEKVRTQAY

-493 LQERVFKA
+493 LQKKVFEA
-501 LKLSKEDIENKFG
+501 LKLTDEDIKNKFG

-562 LTEAPSIV
+562 LTEAPALV
-570 DDKALDELNI
+570 DDKALEELNI
-580 KLRWYEMSMT
+580 KLRW
-590 KEGLVLENN
+590 
-599 NGNLKI
+599 I
-605 QVDRNSACGSCAA
+605 D
-618 NGSCAERKSTIIEMF
+618 
-633 SADDIKKGDTVLLQS
+633 
-648 DASQINKLSAIVYV
+648 
-662 FPMIMVMIGA
+662 
-672 IGPSL
+672 
-677 LFKNSNLDLN
+677 
-687 LISLLS
+687 
-693 VLVFL
+693 
-698 AISILI
+698 
-704 MRKVDKRFKKEQLM
+704 
-718 KIRKINK
+718 

>member
-7 NMCGSLRI
+7 NMCGDLSI
-15 EDLGKEVVLMGW
+15 ENVGDSVVLMGW
-27 VGKKRNLGSLVFI
+27 VAKKRNLGSLVFV
-40 DLRDKTGISQIV
+40 DLRDKTGITQIV
-52 VREEDAD
+52 VREEDSE
-59 NYQVAKSLAQEY
+59 NYEKTRGISQEY
-71 VIEVKGKVFER
+71 VLEVKGKVSER
-82 ESKNPDIPTGDIE
+82 ESKNGEIPTGDIE
-95 IIADKINILDK
+95 IIAEKINILDK

-151 MREYMYDNDFTEVE
+151 IREYMYNHDFTEVE

-206 IGSLDRYFQVVKC
+206 IGSLDRYFQVVRC

-226 ANRQPEFTQLDL
+226 ANRQPEFTQMDL

-253 GLLKTLFDKYTDYD
+253 GLLKELFDKYTDYD
-267 LKLPIARM
+267 LKLPIPRM
-275 DYSEAIE
+275 DYSEAMN

-295 KIQDV
+295 KIADV
-300 SDIFVD
+300 SEAFIG
-306 SDFKVFSDN
+306 SDFKVFADN
-315 TTDGKSVRA
+315 TSHGKSVRA
-324 INFTGLEDKYSRK
+324 INFKNLADKYSRK

-356 VKFNSDMQSSIKKFL
+356 IKYSLDPQSSIKKFL

-377 GLKEKLGAKEGDLI
+377 KLKEKLGMEDGDLI
-391 FLAADKD
+391 FLGADKD
-398 KTVLE
+398 ITVLE
-403 ALGALRVKIAKDNNL
+403 AMGALRRKVAKDNDL
-418 YEKEYALTWVV
+418 VEKEYALCWVV

-452 MNEEDIDLL
+452 PNEEDIDLL
-461 ETHPEKVRTQAY
+461 MTQPEKVRTQAY

-493 LQERVFKA
+493 LQEKVFEA
-501 LKLSKEDIENKFG
+501 LKLSEEDIKNKFG

-562 LTEAPSIV
+562 LTEAPSLV
-570 DDKALDELNI
+570 DENALNELNI
-580 KLRWYEMSMT
+580 KL
-590 KEGLVLENN
+590 K
-599 NGNLKI
+599 
-605 QVDRNSACGSCAA
+605 
-618 NGSCAERKSTIIEMF
+618 
-633 SADDIKKGDTVLLQS
+633 
-648 DASQINKLSAIVYV
+648 
-662 FPMIMVMIGA
+662 
-672 IGPSL
+672 
-677 LFKNSNLDLN
+677 
-687 LISLLS
+687 
-693 VLVFL
+693 
-698 AISILI
+698 
-704 MRKVDKRFKKEQLM
+704 
-718 KIRKINK
+718 

>member
-7 NMCGSLRI
+7 HMCGSLRI

-27 VGKKRNLGSLVFI
+27 VAKKRNLGSLVFI

-52 VREEDAD
+52 IREDDKD
-59 NYQVAKSLAQEY
+59 NYEKARQISAEY
-71 VIEVKGKVFER
+71 VLEVKGKVFER

-151 MREYMYDNDFTEVE
+151 MREYFYENDFTEVE

-187 SGKFY
+187 AGKFY

-238 EMSFSNQDDVIAMNE
+238 EMSFSDQDDVIAMNE
-253 GLLKTLFDKYTDYD
+253 GLLKVLFDTYTDYD
-267 LKLPIARM
+267 LKLPINRM

-282 SYGSDKPDLRYGY
+282 SYGSDKPDLRFGY

-300 SDIFVD
+300 TELFVD
-306 SDFKVFSDN
+306 SEFKVFADN
-315 TTDGKSVRA
+315 TSDGRSVRA
-324 INFTGLEDKYSRK
+324 INFTGLEEKYSRK

-356 VKFNSDMQSSIKKFL
+356 IKFNESMQSSIKKFL
-371 TDEIIE
+371 TDEVID
-377 GLKEKLGAKEGDLI
+377 GLREKLDAKDGDLI

-398 KTVLE
+398 RTVLE
-403 ALGALRVKIAKDNNL
+403 GLGALRVKIAKENNL

-452 MNEEDIDLL
+452 PNEEDIDLL
-461 ETHPEKVRTQAY
+461 LTEPEKVRTQAY

-493 LQERVFKA
+493 LQKKVFEA
-501 LKLSKEDIENKFG
+501 LKLTDEDIQNKFG

-562 LTEAPSIV
+562 LTEAPALV
-570 DDKALDELNI
+570 DDRALEELNI
-580 KLRWYEMSMT
+580 KLRW
-590 KEGLVLENN
+590 
-599 NGNLKI
+599 
-605 QVDRNSACGSCAA
+605 
-618 NGSCAERKSTIIEMF
+618 
-633 SADDIKKGDTVLLQS
+633 
-648 DASQINKLSAIVYV
+648 IN
-662 FPMIMVMIGA
+662 
-672 IGPSL
+672 
-677 LFKNSNLDLN
+677 
-687 LISLLS
+687 
-693 VLVFL
+693 
-698 AISILI
+698 
-704 MRKVDKRFKKEQLM
+704 
-718 KIRKINK
+718 

>member
-7 NMCGSLRI
+7 HMCGSLRI

-27 VGKKRNLGSLVFI
+27 VAKKRNLGSLVFI

-52 VREEDAD
+52 IREDDKD
-59 NYQVAKSLAQEY
+59 NYEKARQISAEY
-71 VIEVKGKVFER
+71 VLEVKGKVFER

-151 MREYMYDNDFTEVE
+151 MREYFYENDFTEVE

-187 SGKFY
+187 AGKFY

-238 EMSFSNQDDVIAMNE
+238 EMSFSDQDDVIAMNE
-253 GLLKTLFDKYTDYD
+253 GLLKVLFDTYTDYD
-267 LKLPIARM
+267 LKLPINRM

-282 SYGSDKPDLRYGY
+282 SYGSDKPDLRFGY

-300 SDIFVD
+300 TELFID
-306 SDFKVFSDN
+306 SEFKVFADN
-315 TTDGKSVRA
+315 TTDGRSVRA
-324 INFTGLEDKYSRK
+324 INFTGLEEKYSRK

-356 VKFNSDMQSSIKKFL
+356 IKFNESMQSSIKKFL
-371 TDEIIE
+371 TDEVID
-377 GLKEKLGAKEGDLI
+377 GLTEKLDAKDGDLI

-398 KTVLE
+398 RTVLE
-403 ALGALRVKIAKDNNL
+403 GLGALRVKIAKENNL

-452 MNEEDIDLL
+452 PNEEDIDLL
-461 ETHPEKVRTQAY
+461 LTEPEKVRTQAY

-493 LQERVFKA
+493 LQKKVFEA
-501 LKLSKEDIENKFG
+501 LKLTDEDIQNKFG

-562 LTEAPSIV
+562 LTEAPALV
-570 DDKALDELNI
+570 DDRALEELNI
-580 KLRWYEMSMT
+580 KLRW
-590 KEGLVLENN
+590 
-599 NGNLKI
+599 
-605 QVDRNSACGSCAA
+605 
-618 NGSCAERKSTIIEMF
+618 
-633 SADDIKKGDTVLLQS
+633 
-648 DASQINKLSAIVYV
+648 IN
-662 FPMIMVMIGA
+662 
-672 IGPSL
+672 
-677 LFKNSNLDLN
+677 
-687 LISLLS
+687 
-693 VLVFL
+693 
-698 AISILI
+698 
-704 MRKVDKRFKKEQLM
+704 
-718 KIRKINK
+718 